1 LKDLA
6 KLAGILLG
14 LVFVAGG
21 LFFFTYLGVLLW
33 APYETALSDP
43 TNKLILAG
51 LDSIFLILIAVSIP
65 IVLRNKTRH
74 NNNSRMQI
82 R

>member
-1 LKDLA
+1 MKDLA

-43 TNKLILAG
+43 TDKLILAR
-51 LDSIFLILIAVSIP
+51 LDSIHPCSFIL
-65 IVLRNKTRH
+65 
-74 NNNSRMQI
+74 SRRVHPLDKI
-82 R
+82 ISFF

>member
-1 LKDLA
+1 MK
-6 KLAGILLG
+6 KLAGMLLG

-43 TNKLILAG
+43 TDKLILAG

-65 IVLRNKTRH
+65 IVLRNKTTKE
-74 NNNSRMQI
+74 NI
-82 R
+82 

>member
-33 APYETALSDP
+33 VPYETALSDP

-51 LDSIFLILIAVSIP
+51 LDSIFLILIAVSIS
-65 IVLRNKTRH
+65 IVLRNKTTKE
-74 NNNSRMQI
+74 NI
-82 R
+82 

>member
-1 LKDLA
+1 LA

-14 LVFVAGG
+14 RPVFVAGG

-65 IVLRNKTRH
+65 IVLRNKTTKE
-74 NNNSRMQI
+74 NI
-82 R
+82 

>member
-1 LKDLA
+1 MKDLA
-6 KLAGILLG
+6 KLDGILLG

-33 APYETALSDP
+33 APYETAFSDA

-65 IVLRNKTRH
+65 IVLRKCKVNFLTLH
-74 NNNSRMQI
+74 LYP
-82 R
+82 